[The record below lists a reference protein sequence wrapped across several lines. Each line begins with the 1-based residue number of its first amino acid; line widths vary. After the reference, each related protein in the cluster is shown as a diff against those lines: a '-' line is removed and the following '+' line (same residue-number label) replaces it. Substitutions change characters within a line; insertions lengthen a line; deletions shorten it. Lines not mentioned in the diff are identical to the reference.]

1 MAALRRPTT
10 DSVAP
15 CMAHVHGHLPGLD
28 GMCCYKRAP
37 RSDSTF
43 FCSAGRFCCSWAC
56 CSLSSS
62 PCLCCRRT
70 SFTGSCLE
78 SWRLPLASVHL
89 SPLFSDPT
97 THCGPSSGHHWVCTS
112 MRVCHHCHPVTNHV
126 NKIHPNSQMSSSC
139 MRGVTPRRQIPVE
152 PWEGD
157 NGILEL
163 RNRTQGISK
172 AGNDLQGLQPST
184 YHQYVP

>member
-1 MAALRRPTT
+1 MLHYCLGSWVGEQVGWRSWQPCADLRQIPLLPVWHM
-10 DSVAP
+10 S
-15 CMAHVHGHLPGLD
+15 MGHLPGLD
-28 GMCCYKRAP
+28 GKCCDKRAP
-37 RSDSTF
+37 GSDSTF

-112 MRVCHHCHPVTNHV
+112 MRGLSPLSPCH
-126 NKIHPNSQMSSSC
+126 QSC
-139 MRGVTPRRQIPVE
+139 Q
-152 PWEGD
+152 
-157 NGILEL
+157 
-163 RNRTQGISK
+163 
-172 AGNDLQGLQPST
+172 
-184 YHQYVP
+184 